1 MGAQDIDIDQL
12 IDYKSE
18 YWPYIKK
25 PHVSGNNLTGLCP
38 FHNDTNNSFSVD
50 LKTGQW
56 HCLAEDIGGNF
67 LSFYAK
73 IHGLGDGKE
82 GTTAAYKEIL
92 ERYGVELSGQDRG
105 APAKNSKVKGYSLA
119 QYAFEKHLPEDWLE
133 SECRIKTVHDR
144 YYDVDYMKV
153 PYMDEQSI
161 EVTYRKRFANKEFRW
176 KKGSSGKIGL
186 YGEWKMRQV
195 RSAGYVILVEGE
207 SDTQSL
213 WYMELSALGVA
224 GAAMFK
230 AAQAA
235 LLQDLKVYIHQEKD
249 NGGETFFR
257 KVTDGLREYGF
268 IGEVY
273 RFSCGQVP
281 ECKDPSDIFIKFGK
295 EDGNKKILKLIS
307 QAERIDLST
316 PVPVTASIEDA
327 PVNLRQPDGWEY
339 SEDGIKKFNKKSY
352 ANELVCRTPIIL
364 KQRLKSLDTGDEKIE
379 VAFKRDGKW
388 HQAIFQR
395 STLFTS
401 RGIVSLSDLGCT
413 VTSENAK
420 QVVQFL
426 SALESENLDLVPRA
440 DSTST
445 FGWQPGKRFIP
456 GREQGI
462 VLDVDP
468 SQQGAAS
475 AYRKE
480 GSLDGW
486 VETMRPHRERDK
498 FRFILAASFAAPLLK
513 IIKQRTFF
521 VYNWGNSKAG
531 KTAALKAA
539 LSAWGD
545 PEKLMVN
552 FNATQVGLER
562 TAALYRDLPLGIDE
576 RQLAGSKQENLENIV
591 YMIANGKGKVR
602 GAKSGGV
609 QKTYSWRTVAIA
621 TGEEPLARET
631 SKGGV
636 STRALEIYGGPFED
650 EHSASQMHQ
659 QSADNC
665 GHAGPEFVN
674 RIAGLSEESVC
685 EWYGRMQTYVD
696 SISDGKSGSHVSG
709 VAAVAFADAL
719 IEEWFFKGKE
729 MPDSDSLEIGR
740 KSWERSMDMAKAIME
755 ELMSS
760 TAGDTNENAV
770 QFISDWV
777 ISNKAAFGEKAI
789 GTCLGKM
796 SESGNVVYLFPSLL
810 QRALTQEGYSAQKTL
825 AYMAEKGLITS
836 VARKD
841 HKGKT
846 YSVVKRFDGRLCRF
860 VEFFIGKLSEKVDEL
875 DAAMNDDGGDDGQG
889 KEENEQLGIDGFM
902 SLPDDMELPFK

>member
-50 LKTGQW
+50 LKTGRW

-133 SECRIKTVHDR
+133 SECKIKTVHDR

-153 PYMDEQSI
+153 PYMDEQGI

-195 RSAGYVILVEGE
+195 RSAGYAILVEGE

-307 QAERIDLST
+307 QAERIDLSA

-456 GREQGI
+456 GRERGI

-674 RIAGLSEESVC
+674 RIAELSEESVC
-685 EWYGRMQTYVD
+685 EWYSRMQTYVD

-825 AYMAEKGLITS
+825 AYMAEKELITS

-846 YSVVKRFDGRLCRF
+846 YSVVRKFDGRNVRF

-902 SLPDDMELPFK
+902 SLPDDMELPFN

>member
-1 MGAQDIDIDQL
+1 MVPQDIDIDRL

-18 YWPYIKK
+18 YWAYIKK
-25 PHVSGNNLTGLCP
+25 PKISGKNLTGLCP
-38 FHNDTNNSFSVD
+38 FHNDHSNSFSVD
-50 LKTGQW
+50 LETGKW
-56 HCLAEDIGGNF
+56 HCLTEDIGGNF
-67 LSFYAK
+67 ISFYAK
-73 IHGLGDGKE
+73 IHGMDTKD
-82 GTTAAYKEIL
+82 AYREIL
-92 ERYGVELSGQDRG
+92 EKYGVEVSRPGTGGEQAAG
-105 APAKNSKVKGYSLA
+105 KGGVKGYSLKE
-119 QYAFEKHLPEDWLE
+119 YALEKHLDPDWLA
-133 SECRIKTVHDR
+133 SECKIETVHDR
-144 YYDVDYMKV
+144 YYNVDYMKV
-153 PYMDEQSI
+153 PYMNENGI
-161 EVTYRKRFANKEFRW
+161 EVTFRKRFANKQFRW

-186 YGEWKMRQV
+186 YGEWRLKQIRT
-195 RSAGYVILVEGE
+195 AGYVILVEGE

-213 WYMELSALGVA
+213 WVMGLSALGIA
-224 GAAMFK
+224 GASMFK
-230 AAQAA
+230 PEQSG

-249 NGGETFFR
+249 SGGETFFR
-257 KVTDGLREYGF
+257 KITHGLAESGF

-273 RFSCGQVP
+273 RFSCSQIP
-281 ECKDPSDIFIKFGK
+281 ECKDPSDVYIKFSK
-295 EDGNKKILKLIS
+295 EDGNRKILKLIKN
-307 QAERIDLST
+307 AEKVDLSA
-316 PVPVTASIEDA
+316 PAPAASLEGA
-327 PVNLRQPDGWEY
+327 PISLRQADGWEF
-339 SEDGIKKFNKKSY
+339 SDEGIKKYNKKSY

-379 VAFKRDGKW
+379 IAFKRDEKW
-388 HQAIFQR
+388 HQAIYQR

-401 RGIVSLSDLGCT
+401 RSIVTLSDLGCT

-426 SALESENLDLVPRA
+426 SALESENIDLIPKA

-445 FGWQPGKRFIP
+445 FGWQPGGRFIP

-475 AYRKE
+475 AYRKD

-545 PEKLMVN
+545 PERLMVN

-576 RQLAGSKQENLENIV
+576 RQLSGGRQEDLERIV

-636 STRALEIYGGPFED
+636 STRALEIYGGPFDD
-650 EHSASQMHQ
+650 EQSASQMHQ
-659 QSADNC
+659 KSADNC

-674 RIAGLSEESVC
+674 RIAGLSEESIC
-685 EWYGRMQTYVD
+685 EWYGRMQVYVD

-709 VAAVAFADAL
+709 VAAVALADAL
-719 IEEWFFKGKE
+719 INEWFFEGKE
-729 MPDSDSLEIGR
+729 MPDTKELEISR
-740 KSWERSMDMAKAIME
+740 KSWERSMEMAKAIME
-755 ELMSS
+755 ELMSR
-760 TAGDTNENAV
+760 TTGDTNENAV

-777 ISNKAAFGEKAI
+777 ISNKSAFGEKAI

-825 AYMAEKGLITS
+825 AYMAEKELITS

-846 YSVVKRFDGRLCRF
+846 YSVVRKFDGRNTRF

-875 DAAMNDDGGDDGQG
+875 DEAMNDDGGNMERG
-889 KEENEQLGIDGFM
+889 KEGKNEQLCIDGFM
-902 SLPDDMELPFK
+902 NLPDDMELPFD

>member
-50 LKTGQW
+50 LKTGRW

-105 APAKNSKVKGYSLA
+105 APVKNSKVKGYSLA

-133 SECRIKTVHDR
+133 SECKIKTVHDR

-153 PYMDEQSI
+153 PYMDEQGI

-195 RSAGYVILVEGE
+195 RSAGYAILVEGE

-307 QAERIDLST
+307 QAERIDLSA

-685 EWYGRMQTYVD
+685 EWYSRMQTYVD

-825 AYMAEKGLITS
+825 AYMAEKELITS

-846 YSVVKRFDGRLCRF
+846 YSVVRKFDGRNVRF

-902 SLPDDMELPFK
+902 SLPDDMELPFN

>member
-105 APAKNSKVKGYSLA
+105 APVKNSKVKGYSLA

-133 SECRIKTVHDR
+133 SECKIKTVHDR

-153 PYMDEQSI
+153 PYMDEQGI

-195 RSAGYVILVEGE
+195 RSAGYAILVEGE

-456 GREQGI
+456 GRERGI

-674 RIAGLSEESVC
+674 RIAELSEESVC
-685 EWYGRMQTYVD
+685 EWYSRMQTYVD

-825 AYMAEKGLITS
+825 AYMAEKELITS

-846 YSVVKRFDGRLCRF
+846 YSVVRKFDGRNVRF

-902 SLPDDMELPFK
+902 SLPDDMELPFN